1 MFGRKTVDGVLHA
14 LVKTVKKLREVEEES
29 LDLADNL
36 TTQAIEL
43 QVEAT
48 EAAHE
53 AARAQRVRANLEKLL
68 GFDNE

>member
-29 LDLADNL
+29 LDLADYL

-48 EAAHE
+48 EATHE